1 MNEND
6 LDAASRPFSSPALHG
21 SSAAQPA
28 PAPGPPRLHL
38 LALNPTDSVTEGF
51 LPAAARLGL
60 AVTLLTD
67 QPDAHARA
75 YGLHDD
81 AQRGAARREEPRRS
95 EARRGGAQPGEA
107 RRGEAPRSDG
117 PQGDA
122 PRGEAAHAPP
132 PPFPALDIVPCDVR
146 DFAEVISRIAAD
158 GRPHAV
164 FTNSDHLQTQAA
176 LAAAYFGLPG
186 KDWRAALRTKNK
198 AELRRA
204 LAAAGPDAADPA
216 WPADP
221 VWSAGPAWPADP
233 VWSAELATGQDP
245 ATLAGLDAPYPC
257 VVKPREGVASEDVV
271 LVGDAD
277 ELVRRC
283 REIRARRPGAALVIE
298 EFLEGELRTLETL
311 GDGRTLHVLGA
322 FRTELSPP
330 PHFIEE
336 RLHLLPAPPPQP
348 HTDQV
353 LAQLRALGV
362 GFGVCHTEYVVQG
375 DRARLIEV
383 NYRAIGDQCDL
394 VLAELLGI
402 PLFEYILRTHLG
414 EPLPD
419 DLGAR
424 TDGRV
429 RMEYVMAD
437 RAGRLASAPPASVTE
452 RDGVR
457 LDYRPLRGIGEEH
470 PLHRTNRD
478 FLGVLRATGTDQER
492 IDAAVAE
499 FLAAHRWEIV

>member
-6 LDAASRPFSSPALHG
+6 LDAASRPFSSPVLRG
-21 SSAAQPA
+21 SSAAPAA
-28 PAPGPPRLHL
+28 PAPRPPRLHL

-67 QPDAHARA
+67 QPEAHERA
-75 YGLHDD
+75 YGRREG
-81 AQRGAARREEPRRS
+81 QEGRGEREEREEREEGGAAP
-95 EARRGGAQPGEA
+95 
-107 RRGEAPRSDG
+107 
-117 PQGDA
+117 
-122 PRGEAAHAPP
+122 H
-132 PPFPALDIVPCDVR
+132 PFPALDIVPCDVR
-146 DFAEVISRIAAD
+146 DYAEVISRIAAD
-158 GRPHAV
+158 GPRPRAV
-164 FTNSDHLQTQAA
+164 FTNSDHLQAQAA
-176 LAAAYFGLPG
+176 LAAQYFGLPG

-204 LAAAGPDAADPA
+204 LAAAGPD
-216 WPADP
+216 
-221 VWSAGPAWPADP
+221 VADP

-257 VVKPREGVASEDVV
+257 VLKPREGVASEDVV
-271 LVGDAD
+271 LVADAD

-283 REIRARRPGAALVIE
+283 AEIRERRPGAALVVE
-298 EFLEGELRTLETL
+298 EFLDGELRTLETL

-402 PLFEYILRTHLG
+402 PLFEYILRTHMG

-437 RAGRLASAPPASVTE
+437 RAGRLASAPPAGVTE

-478 FLGVLRATGTDQER
+478 FLGVLRATGTDQAR
-492 IDAAVAE
+492 IDAAVAR